1 MTEPSSVDDD
11 EMPREIDFTK
21 GRPNPYW
28 LGLVDRSCV
37 RLIDK
42 DLAAIFTDDRA
53 VNEALRTLVRVGET
67 SSQKIS
73 AKTATAPKSSP
84 SKARS

>member
-1 MTEPSSVDDD
+1 MTKPSSVDDD
-11 EMPREIDFTK
+11 EMPGEIDFSR

-53 VNEALRTLVRVGET
+53 VNEALRSLVRVGEA
-67 SSQKIS
+67 SSQKIN
-73 AKTATAPKSSP
+73 AKTAAAPKSGP
-84 SKARS
+84 KKARQ